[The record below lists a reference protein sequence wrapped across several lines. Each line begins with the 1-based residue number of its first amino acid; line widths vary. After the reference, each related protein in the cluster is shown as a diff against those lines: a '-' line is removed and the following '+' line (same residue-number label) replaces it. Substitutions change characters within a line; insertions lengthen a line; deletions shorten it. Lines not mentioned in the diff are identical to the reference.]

1 VNDIRQ
7 FKQASLFAEHDS
19 LSRYVEMELVAV
31 AILRGLA
38 AVAWA
43 VSIGAALGNEARC
56 AEATLLAL
64 VPLVA
69 LWLADV
75 YVSYV
80 GVIYKIRRR
89 QVREWLDGFPAA
101 SEKLLAE
108 IRTPA
113 NPFDGLGRSEKVGA
127 LRDALTSPA
136 VFLVY
141 GLLGVASLVACSL

>member
-1 VNDIRQ
+1 MNDIRQ
-7 FKQASLFAEHDS
+7 FKQACLLAEHDS

-31 AILRGLA
+31 ALLRGLA

-43 VSIGAALGNEARC
+43 TLVAAGFGREAS
-56 AEATLLAL
+56 EAAAGCLAL
-64 VPLVA
+64 VALVT

-80 GVIYKIRRR
+80 GVIYKVRRLKIR
-89 QVREWLDGFPAA
+89 QWLDGFPAA
-101 SEKLLAE
+101 SDKALNEV
-108 IRTPA
+108 RTPA
-113 NPFDGLGRSEKVGA
+113 NPFDGLARSEKIGA

-141 GLLGVASLVACSL
+141 GLLGLATTVVCLL